1 MKKILYGVCG
11 IGNGH
16 TQRQL
21 PLIEHF
27 SKENQIVIFAYDSSL
42 DFYSKHYKDNPSV
55 TVMEVAVPFYVG
67 NKDGIDLEATKKL
80 PSNNKDYDGINS
92 KAIAAAEKIMGMPD
106 VVITDY
112 EPISAKVAYGHKV
125 PLVTIDQQSKYLT
138 GEFPKE
144 LHGQTYADEVARLKM
159 FFPTAAARIACSFF
173 DVVKKKDGEDVVML
187 PPIIKDSV
195 LNMKNEP
202 VWPVSILVYFSS
214 QKEFPQ
220 NLSDI
225 ALVLSKISNVQ
236 FHIFAPNI
244 DGVKERENVHL
255 YKHGDNHFGE
265 VLRTCSGIVST
276 AGHTLL
282 SEAMYLGIPV
292 YAIPL
297 PVYEQQMNAEV
308 IDKNGFGIRSESINE
323 ADLDDF
329 IENIPKFRDSI
340 EQDTRILL
348 RGSGKEKIIDAVEN
362 IKREFR

>member
-42 DFYSKHYKDNPSV
+42 DFYSNHFKDNSSV
-55 TVMEVAVPFYVG
+55 TVLEVVVPFYVG

-80 PSNNKDYDGINS
+80 PSNNKDYNGINS
-92 KAIAAAEKIMGMPD
+92 KAIAAAEKIMGIPD
-106 VVITDY
+106 IVITDY
-112 EPISAKVAYGHKV
+112 EPISAKVAYAHKV

-138 GEFPKE
+138 GDFPTE

-159 FFPTAAARIACSFF
+159 FFPTAATRIACSFF
-173 DVVKKKDGEDVVML
+173 DVVKKKDDEDVVML

-202 VWPVSILVYFSS
+202 VEPVSILVYFSS

-220 NLSDI
+220 NLSDV
-225 ALVLSKISNVQ
+225 ALIFSKISNVQ

-244 DGVKERENVHL
+244 DGAKEYENVHL
-255 YKHGDNHFGE
+255 YKHGDDHFGE
-265 VLRTCSGIVST
+265 VLKTCSGIIST

-282 SEAMYLGIPV
+282 SEAMHLGIPV

-323 ADLDDF
+323 QDIKNF
-329 IENIPKFRDSI
+329 VENISKLRDSI
-340 EQDTRILL
+340 KQDEKVLL
-348 RGSGKEKIIDAVEN
+348 RGNGKENIIDSIN
-362 IKREFR
+362 KYLIG